1 MKKITVLLSTLA
13 FVFLFANVSFAQEKQ
28 PSSDT
33 AFTAKKR
40 PAPIP
45 RAHIVEDYLPI
56 LGKQARANGVRT
68 PKPFFIS
75 AIYYHMEIPQS
86 ITNAIGYDIR
96 DENGGLINTGH
107 TVGDKLFDI
116 NGDGAGD
123 MPVRMENAKV
133 VTNSGGF
140 RAGFNLFPFM
150 SIFGVY
156 MHTEGYSE
164 FTAVVDGIRG
174 IMNNGYMLNQK
185 IDFKADTG
193 AVGVGFQY
201 GMRIGRV
208 VPFAVLNANYAW
220 TTTNMTDQTIE
231 TLIAGARVGLRVP
244 LPKDMG
250 ISAHIGTQYQYLPM
264 GNERTGQYTVTL
276 PAGTINSST
285 EPVTITSKYRANAQ
299 NASPWAMNA
308 GIAFSATEHFMML
321 LEFGFLSRFTT
332 MLAVQANF

>member
-1 MKKITVLLSTLA
+1 MKKITVLLTALA
-13 FVFLFANVSFAQEKQ
+13 CAFSFANVSFAQEQ
-28 PSSDT
+28 NTSDS
-33 AFTAKKR
+33 AVTAKKR

-56 LGKQARANGVRT
+56 LGKQARANGVRP

-75 AIYYHMEIPQS
+75 AIYYHMEIPQT
-86 ITNAIGYDIR
+86 ITNAVGYDFQSATPIP
-96 DENGGLINTGH
+96 INS
-107 TVGDKLFDI
+107 
-116 NGDGAGD
+116 
-123 MPVRMENAKV
+123 MPVRMENAKI
-133 VTNSGGF
+133 VTNSGGL

-164 FTAVVDGIRG
+164 FTAVADGNAA
-174 IMNNGYMLNQK
+174 MPNGYMLNQK

-220 TTTNMTDQTIE
+220 TTTNMTDQIIE

-244 LPKDMG
+244 LPKNMG

-264 GNERTGQYTVTL
+264 GNQRSGQYTVTL
-276 PAGTINSST
+276 PPNTIVGISDPLT
-285 EPVTITSKYRANAQ
+285 VTSRYRANAQ

>member
-13 FVFLFANVSFAQEKQ
+13 FVFLFANVSFAQAKQ

-56 LGKQARANGVRT
+56 LGKQARANGIRP

-75 AIYYHMEIPQS
+75 AIYYHMEIPQT
-86 ITNAIGYDIR
+86 ITNAVGYDFQSATPIPIKSM
-96 DENGGLINTGH
+96 L
-107 TVGDKLFDI
+107 
-116 NGDGAGD
+116 
-123 MPVRMENAKV
+123 VRMENAKI
-133 VTNSGGF
+133 VTNSGGL

-164 FTAVVDGIRG
+164 FTAVADGNPA
-174 IMNNGYMLNQK
+174 MPNGYMLNQK

-220 TTTNMTDQTIE
+220 TTTNMTDQIIE

-244 LPKDMG
+244 LPKNMG

-264 GNERTGQYTVTL
+264 GNQRSGQYTVTL
-276 PAGTINSST
+276 PPNTIVGISD
-285 EPVTITSKYRANAQ
+285 PLTITSRYRANAQ

>member
-1 MKKITVLLSTLA
+1 MKKITVLLTALA
-13 FVFLFANVSFAQEKQ
+13 CAFSFANVSFAQEQ
-28 PSSDT
+28 NTSDT
-33 AFTAKKR
+33 AVTAKKR

-56 LGKQARANGVRT
+56 LGKQARANGVRP

-75 AIYYHMEIPQS
+75 AIYYHMEIPQT
-86 ITNAIGYDIR
+86 ITNAVGYDFQSATPIP
-96 DENGGLINTGH
+96 INS
-107 TVGDKLFDI
+107 
-116 NGDGAGD
+116 
-123 MPVRMENAKV
+123 MPVRMENAKI
-133 VTNSGGF
+133 VTNSGGL

-164 FTAVVDGIRG
+164 FTAVADGNAA
-174 IMNNGYMLNQK
+174 MPNGYMLNQK

-220 TTTNMTDQTIE
+220 TTTNMTDQIIE

-244 LPKDMG
+244 LPKNMG

-264 GNERTGQYTVTL
+264 GNQRSGQYTVTL
-276 PAGTINSST
+276 PPNTIVGISD
-285 EPVTITSKYRANAQ
+285 PLTITSRYRANAQ

>member
-1 MKKITVLLSTLA
+1 MKKITVLLTALA
-13 FVFLFANVSFAQEKQ
+13 CAFSFANVSFAQEQ
-28 PSSDT
+28 NTSDT
-33 AFTAKKR
+33 AVTAKKR

-56 LGKQARANGVRT
+56 LGKQARANGVRP

-75 AIYYHMEIPQS
+75 AIYYHMEIPQT
-86 ITNAIGYDIR
+86 ITNAVGYDFQSATPIP
-96 DENGGLINTGH
+96 INS
-107 TVGDKLFDI
+107 
-116 NGDGAGD
+116 
-123 MPVRMENAKV
+123 MPVRMENAKI

-150 SIFGVY
+150 SLFGVY
-156 MHTEGYSE
+156 MHTEGYSQ
-164 FTAVVDGIRG
+164 FTAVADGNAA
-174 IMNNGYMLNQK
+174 MPNGYMLNQK

-220 TTTNMTDQTIE
+220 TTTNMTDQIIE
-231 TLIAGARVGLRVP
+231 TIIAGARVGLRVP
-244 LPKDMG
+244 LPKNMG

-264 GNERTGQYTVTL
+264 GNERSGQYTVTL
-276 PAGTINSST
+276 PGGTIIGKDD
-285 EPVTITSKYRANAQ
+285 PMTITSKYRANAQ

-332 MLAVQANF
+332 MVAVQANF

>member
-1 MKKITVLLSTLA
+1 MKKFTVLFFTLLA
-13 FVFLFANVSFAQEKQ
+13 FIVSNSVALAQ
-28 PSSDT
+28 DNAT
-33 AFTAKKR
+33 KKR

-56 LGKQARANGVRT
+56 LGKQARANGIRP

-75 AIYYHMEIPQS
+75 AIYYHMEIPQT
-86 ITNAIGYDIR
+86 ITNAVGYDFQSDPPIP
-96 DENGGLINTGH
+96 INS
-107 TVGDKLFDI
+107 
-116 NGDGAGD
+116 
-123 MPVRMENAKV
+123 MPVRMENAKI
-133 VTNSGGF
+133 VTNSGGL

-164 FTAVVDGIRG
+164 FTAVADGNAA
-174 IMNNGYMLNQK
+174 MPNGYMLNQK

-250 ISAHIGTQYQYLPM
+250 ISAHIGTQYQYMPM

-276 PAGTINSST
+276 PPNTVVGVSDPLT
-285 EPVTITSKYRANAQ
+285 VTSRYRANAQ

>member
-1 MKKITVLLSTLA
+1 MKKFTVLFFTLLA
-13 FVFLFANVSFAQEKQ
+13 FIVSNSMALAQ
-28 PSSDT
+28 DNAT
-33 AFTAKKR
+33 KKR

-56 LGKQARANGVRT
+56 LGKQARANGIRP

-75 AIYYHMEIPQS
+75 AIYYHMEIPQT
-86 ITNAIGYDIR
+86 ITNAVGYDFQSDPPIP
-96 DENGGLINTGH
+96 INS
-107 TVGDKLFDI
+107 
-116 NGDGAGD
+116 
-123 MPVRMENAKV
+123 MPVRMENAKI
-133 VTNSGGF
+133 VTNSGGL

-150 SIFGVY
+150 SLFGVY

-164 FTAVVDGIRG
+164 FTAVADGNAA
-174 IMNNGYMLNQK
+174 MPNGYMLNQK

-250 ISAHIGTQYQYLPM
+250 ISAHIGTQYQYMPM

-276 PAGTINSST
+276 PPNTVVGVSDPLT
-285 EPVTITSKYRANAQ
+285 VTSRYRANAQ

>member
-1 MKKITVLLSTLA
+1 MKKITVLLTALA
-13 FVFLFANVSFAQEKQ
+13 CAFSFANVSFAQEQ
-28 PSSDT
+28 NTSDT
-33 AFTAKKR
+33 AVTAKKR

-56 LGKQARANGVRT
+56 LGKQARANGVRP

-75 AIYYHMEIPQS
+75 AIYYHMEIPQT
-86 ITNAIGYDIR
+86 ITNAVGYDFQSATPIP
-96 DENGGLINTGH
+96 INS
-107 TVGDKLFDI
+107 
-116 NGDGAGD
+116 
-123 MPVRMENAKV
+123 MPVRMENAKI
-133 VTNSGGF
+133 VTNSGGL

-164 FTAVVDGIRG
+164 FTAVADGNAARP
-174 IMNNGYMLNQK
+174 NGYMLNQK

-220 TTTNMTDQTIE
+220 TTTNMTDQIIE
-231 TLIAGARVGLRVP
+231 TIIAGARVGLRVP
-244 LPKDMG
+244 LPKNMG

-264 GNERTGQYTVTL
+264 GNERSGQYTVTL
-276 PAGTINSST
+276 PAGTINGQP
-285 EPVTITSKYRANAQ
+285 EPLTMTSKYRANAE

-332 MLAVQANF
+332 MVAVQANF

>member
-1 MKKITVLLSTLA
+1 MKKITVLLTALA
-13 FVFLFANVSFAQEKQ
+13 CAFSFANVSFAQEQ
-28 PSSDT
+28 NTSDT
-33 AFTAKKR
+33 AVTAKKR

-56 LGKQARANGVRT
+56 LGKQARANGVRP

-75 AIYYHMEIPQS
+75 AIYYHMEIPQT
-86 ITNAIGYDIR
+86 ITNAVGYDFQSATPIP
-96 DENGGLINTGH
+96 INS
-107 TVGDKLFDI
+107 
-116 NGDGAGD
+116 
-123 MPVRMENAKV
+123 MPVRMENAKI
-133 VTNSGGF
+133 VTNSGGL

-164 FTAVVDGIRG
+164 FTAVADGNAA
-174 IMNNGYMLNQK
+174 MPNGYMLNQK

-220 TTTNMTDQTIE
+220 TTTNMTDQIIE
-231 TLIAGARVGLRVP
+231 TIIAGARVGLRVP
-244 LPKDMG
+244 LPKNMG

-264 GNERTGQYTVTL
+264 GNQRSGQYTVTL
-276 PAGTINSST
+276 PPNTIVGISDPLT
-285 EPVTITSKYRANAQ
+285 VTSRYRANAQ

>member
-1 MKKITVLLSTLA
+1 MKKITVLLTALA
-13 FVFLFANVSFAQEKQ
+13 CAFSFANVSFAQEQ
-28 PSSDT
+28 NTSDT
-33 AFTAKKR
+33 AVTAKKR

-56 LGKQARANGVRT
+56 LGKQARANGVRP

-75 AIYYHMEIPQS
+75 AIYYHMEIPQT
-86 ITNAIGYDIR
+86 ITNAVGYDFQSATPIP
-96 DENGGLINTGH
+96 INS
-107 TVGDKLFDI
+107 
-116 NGDGAGD
+116 
-123 MPVRMENAKV
+123 MPVRMENAKI
-133 VTNSGGF
+133 VTNSGGL

-164 FTAVVDGIRG
+164 FTAVADGNAA
-174 IMNNGYMLNQK
+174 MPNGYMLNQK

-220 TTTNMTDQTIE
+220 TTTNMTDQIIE
-231 TLIAGARVGLRVP
+231 TLIAGARVGLRVR
-244 LPKDMG
+244 LPKNMG

-264 GNERTGQYTVTL
+264 GNQRSGQYTVTL
-276 PAGTINSST
+276 PPNTIVGVSD
-285 EPVTITSKYRANAQ
+285 PLTITSRYRANAQ

>member
-1 MKKITVLLSTLA
+1 MKKITVLLTALA
-13 FVFLFANVSFAQEKQ
+13 CAFSFANVSFAQEQ
-28 PSSDT
+28 NTSDT
-33 AFTAKKR
+33 AVTAKKR

-56 LGKQARANGVRT
+56 LGKQARANGVRP

-75 AIYYHMEIPQS
+75 AIYYHMEIPQT
-86 ITNAIGYDIR
+86 ITNAVGYDFQSATPIP
-96 DENGGLINTGH
+96 INS
-107 TVGDKLFDI
+107 
-116 NGDGAGD
+116 
-123 MPVRMENAKV
+123 MPVRMENAKI
-133 VTNSGGF
+133 VTNSGGL

-164 FTAVVDGIRG
+164 FTAVADGNAA
-174 IMNNGYMLNQK
+174 MPNGYMLNQK

-220 TTTNMTDQTIE
+220 TTTNMTDQIIE

-244 LPKDMG
+244 LPKNMG

-264 GNERTGQYTVTL
+264 GNQRSGQYTVTL
-276 PAGTINSST
+276 PPNTIVGVSDPLT
-285 EPVTITSKYRANAQ
+285 VTSRYRANAQ

>member
-1 MKKITVLLSTLA
+1 MKKITVFLTALA
-13 FVFLFANVSFAQEKQ
+13 CVFSFANVSMAQEQ
-28 PSSDT
+28 ETSSDVVVNND
-33 AFTAKKR
+33 AAVKKR

-56 LGKQARANGVRT
+56 LGKQARANGIRP
-68 PKPFFIS
+68 PKPFFVS
-75 AIYYHMEIPQS
+75 AIYYHMEIPQN
-86 ITNAIGYDIR
+86 ITNAVGYGFSPSLPV
-96 DENGGLINTGH
+96 NS
-107 TVGDKLFDI
+107 
-116 NGDGAGD
+116 
-123 MPVRMENAKV
+123 MPVRMENAKI

-150 SIFGVY
+150 SLFGVY
-156 MHTEGYSE
+156 MHTEGYSQ
-164 FTAVVDGIRG
+164 FTAVADGNQA
-174 IMNNGYMLNQK
+174 MPNGYMLNQK

-201 GMRIGRV
+201 GMRIGRI

-220 TTTNMTDQTIE
+220 TTTNMTDQIIE
-231 TLIAGARVGLRVP
+231 TIIAGARVGLRVP
-244 LPKDMG
+244 LPKNMG

-276 PAGTINSST
+276 PAGTIAGKN
-285 EPVTITSKYRANAQ
+285 EPMTVTSRYRANAE

-332 MLAVQANF
+332 MVAVQANF

>member
-1 MKKITVLLSTLA
+1 MKKITVLLTALA
-13 FVFLFANVSFAQEKQ
+13 CAFSFANVSFAQEQ
-28 PSSDT
+28 NTSDT
-33 AFTAKKR
+33 AVTAKKR

-56 LGKQARANGVRT
+56 LGKQARANGVRP

-75 AIYYHMEIPQS
+75 AIYYHMEIPQN
-86 ITNAIGYDIR
+86 ITNAVGYGFSPSLPV
-96 DENGGLINTGH
+96 NS
-107 TVGDKLFDI
+107 
-116 NGDGAGD
+116 
-123 MPVRMENAKV
+123 MPVRMENAKI

-140 RAGFNLFPFM
+140 RAGVNILPFM

-156 MHTEGYSE
+156 MHTEGYSQ
-164 FTAVVDGIRG
+164 FTAVADGNQA
-174 IMNNGYMLNQK
+174 MPNGYMLNQK

-220 TTTNMTDQTIE
+220 TTTNMTDQIIE
-231 TLIAGARVGLRVP
+231 TIIAGARVGLRVP
-244 LPKDMG
+244 LPKNMG

-276 PAGTINSST
+276 PAGTIAGKN
-285 EPVTITSKYRANAQ
+285 EPMTVTSRYRANAQ

-332 MLAVQANF
+332 MVAVQANF

>member
-1 MKKITVLLSTLA
+1 MKKITVFLTALA
-13 FVFLFANVSFAQEKQ
+13 FAFSFANVSIAQEEQQ
-28 PSSDT
+28 PTSDT
-33 AFTAKKR
+33 AVTAKKR

-56 LGKQARANGVRT
+56 LGKQARANGIRP

-75 AIYYHMEIPQS
+75 AIYYHMEIPQN
-86 ITNAIGYDIR
+86 ITNAVGYGFSPSLPV
-96 DENGGLINTGH
+96 NS
-107 TVGDKLFDI
+107 
-116 NGDGAGD
+116 
-123 MPVRMENAKV
+123 MPVRMENAKI

-140 RAGFNLFPFM
+140 RAGVNILPFM

-156 MHTEGYSE
+156 MHTEGYSQ
-164 FTAVVDGIRG
+164 FTAVADGVAA
-174 IMNNGYMLNQK
+174 MPNGYMLNQK

-208 VPFAVLNANYAW
+208 VPFAVLNANYGW

-250 ISAHIGTQYQYLPM
+250 ISAHIGTQYQYMPM

-276 PAGTINSST
+276 PAGTIAGKN
-285 EPVTITSKYRANAQ
+285 EPLTVTSRYRANAQ

-332 MLAVQANF
+332 MVAVQANF

>member
-1 MKKITVLLSTLA
+1 MKKITVLLTALA
-13 FVFLFANVSFAQEKQ
+13 FAFSFANVSIAQEEQQ
-28 PSSDT
+28 PTSDT
-33 AFTAKKR
+33 AVTAKKR

-56 LGKQARANGVRT
+56 LGKQARANGIRP

-75 AIYYHMEIPQS
+75 AIYYHMEIPQT
-86 ITNAIGYDIR
+86 ITNAVGYDFQSDPPIP
-96 DENGGLINTGH
+96 INS
-107 TVGDKLFDI
+107 
-116 NGDGAGD
+116 
-123 MPVRMENAKV
+123 MPVRMENAKI
-133 VTNSGGF
+133 VTNSGGL
-140 RAGFNLFPFM
+140 RAGVNILPFM
-150 SIFGVY
+150 SLFGVY

-164 FTAVVDGIRG
+164 FTAVADGNAA
-174 IMNNGYMLNQK
+174 MPNGYMLNQK

-208 VPFAVLNANYAW
+208 VPFAVLNANYGW

-250 ISAHIGTQYQYLPM
+250 ISAHIGTQYQYMPM

-276 PAGTINSST
+276 PPNTVVGVSDPLT
-285 EPVTITSKYRANAQ
+285 VTSRYRANAQ

-308 GIAFSATEHFMML
+308 GIAFAATEHFMML
-321 LEFGFLSRFTT
+321 LEFGFLSRFT
-332 MLAVQANF
+332 LSLIHI

>member
-1 MKKITVLLSTLA
+1 MKKITVLLTALA
-13 FVFLFANVSFAQEKQ
+13 CAFSFANVSFAQEQ
-28 PSSDT
+28 NTSDT
-33 AFTAKKR
+33 AVTAKKR

-56 LGKQARANGVRT
+56 LGKQARANGVRP

-75 AIYYHMEIPQS
+75 AIYYHMEIPQT
-86 ITNAIGYDIR
+86 ITNAVGYDFQSATPIP
-96 DENGGLINTGH
+96 INS
-107 TVGDKLFDI
+107 
-116 NGDGAGD
+116 
-123 MPVRMENAKV
+123 MPVRMENAKI
-133 VTNSGGF
+133 VTNSGGL

-164 FTAVVDGIRG
+164 FTAVADGNAA
-174 IMNNGYMLNQK
+174 MPNGYMLNQK

-220 TTTNMTDQTIE
+220 TTTNMTDQIIE

-244 LPKDMG
+244 LPKNMG

-264 GNERTGQYTVTL
+264 GNQRSGQYTVTL
-276 PAGTINSST
+276 PPNTIVGISDPLT
-285 EPVTITSKYRANAQ
+285 VTSRYRANAQ

-332 MLAVQANF
+332 MVAVQANF

>member
-1 MKKITVLLSTLA
+1 MKKITVLLTALA
-13 FVFLFANVSFAQEKQ
+13 CAFSFANVSFAQEQ
-28 PSSDT
+28 NTSDT
-33 AFTAKKR
+33 AVTAKKR

-56 LGKQARANGVRT
+56 LGKQARANGVRP

-75 AIYYHMEIPQS
+75 AIYYHMEIPQT
-86 ITNAIGYDIR
+86 ITNAVGYDFQSATPIP
-96 DENGGLINTGH
+96 INS
-107 TVGDKLFDI
+107 
-116 NGDGAGD
+116 
-123 MPVRMENAKV
+123 MPVRMENAKI
-133 VTNSGGF
+133 VTNSGGL

-164 FTAVVDGIRG
+164 FTAVADGNAA
-174 IMNNGYMLNQK
+174 MPNGYMLNQK

-220 TTTNMTDQTIE
+220 TTTNMTDQIIE

-244 LPKDMG
+244 LPKNMG

-264 GNERTGQYTVTL
+264 GNQRSGQYTVTL
-276 PAGTINSST
+276 PPNTIVGVSD
-285 EPVTITSKYRANAQ
+285 PLTITSRYRANAQ

>member
-1 MKKITVLLSTLA
+1 MKKFNVLLFTLL
-13 FVFLFANVSFAQEKQ
+13 VFISSNSVAFAQ
-28 PSSDT
+28 DNAT
-33 AFTAKKR
+33 KKR
-40 PAPIP
+40 PAPIE

-56 LGKQARANGVRT
+56 LGKQARANGIRP

-75 AIYYHMEIPQS
+75 AIYYHMEIPQT
-86 ITNAIGYDIR
+86 ITNAVGYDFQSATPIP
-96 DENGGLINTGH
+96 INS
-107 TVGDKLFDI
+107 
-116 NGDGAGD
+116 
-123 MPVRMENAKV
+123 MPVRMENAKI
-133 VTNSGGF
+133 VTNSGGL

-164 FTAVVDGIRG
+164 FTAVADGNAA
-174 IMNNGYMLNQK
+174 MPNGYMLNQK

-244 LPKDMG
+244 LPKNMG

-276 PAGTINSST
+276 PPNTVVGISDPLT
-285 EPVTITSKYRANAQ
+285 VTSRYRANAQ